1 MACNIYD
8 KYTYLKSLDSPED
21 AYCDE
26 SYYFQACPTSIL

>member
-8 KYTYLKSLDSPED
+8 KYMYLKSLDSPED

-26 SYYFQACPTSIL
+26 SYYLQACPTSIL